1 MGLFNRKDWSVIAV
15 LFERKG
21 LFQINGNRGKGSEA
35 VKIRDGVKK
44 HARVVFW
51 AVFDQKGAFLEGE
64 PGHGRNLVTPE
75 SLNRLSRE
83 LPRLKQVQTV
93 LAKLASGESDKLATA
108 MEWSE

>member
-1 MGLFNRKDWSVIAV
+1 MGLFSRKDWNVIAV

-21 LFQINGNRGKGSEA
+21 LFQINGNRGKGGEA

-44 HARVVFW
+44 HSRVVFW

-64 PGHGRNLVTPE
+64 PGHGRDLVPPE
-75 SLNRLSRE
+75 TLNKLSRE

-93 LAKLASGESDKLATA
+93 LSKLAKGETDKLAVA
-108 MEWSE
+108 MEWSD